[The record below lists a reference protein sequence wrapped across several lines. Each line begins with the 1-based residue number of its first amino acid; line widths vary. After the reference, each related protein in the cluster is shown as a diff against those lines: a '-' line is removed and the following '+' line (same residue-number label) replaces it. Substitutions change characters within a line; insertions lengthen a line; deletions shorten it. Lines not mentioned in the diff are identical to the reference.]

1 MKFRFLGV
9 VLFVILLA
17 GCSEYQKILKSQDY
31 DLWYKTAKE
40 LYSQKQYT
48 KAATLLGE
56 LNNIYK
62 GTDKAE
68 EVTYL
73 YANCLF
79 NTHDYMM
86 AGHYYREFV
95 KTFPSS
101 QLVEECQFQSAYC
114 YYKLSPNPRLDQTD
128 TENAINEFQLFI
140 NMFPNSP
147 KVDEATKYID
157 ELNNKLVYKSYLS
170 AKLYFNLGN
179 YMGNNY
185 RAAVITSQNT
195 LKKYPDTEYREEL
208 SFLILESKFIQAV
221 NSVPEKKEDRIRD
234 TIDEYYSFLNEFP
247 QSKYL
252 KKAEK
257 IFQQSEM
264 MLKSI

>member
-1 MKFRFLGV
+1 MKFKIVGV
-9 VLFVILLA
+9 ALFVIFLT
-17 GCSEYQKILKSQDY
+17 GCSEYQKVLKSQDY
-31 DLWYKTAKE
+31 ELWYKTAKE
-40 LYSQKQYT
+40 LYAQEEYT

-56 LNNIYK
+56 LNNIFK
-62 GTDKAE
+62 GTERAE
-68 EVTYL
+68 EITYM

-79 NTHDYMM
+79 NMHDFMM

-101 QLVEECQFQSAYC
+101 QLVEECQYQSAFC

-128 TENAINEFQLFI
+128 TENAISEFQLFI

-147 KVDEATKYID
+147 KVDEATKYMD
-157 ELNNKLVYKSYLS
+157 ELRNKLVYKAYLS
-170 AKLYFNLGN
+170 AKLYFDLGN

-185 RAAVITSQNT
+185 KAAVITAQNT

-221 NSVPEKKEDRIRD
+221 NSVPEKMEERARD
-234 TIDEYYSFLNEFP
+234 TIDEYYSFINEFP
-247 QSKYL
+247 ESKYL
-252 KKAEK
+252 KKAER
-257 IFQQSEM
+257 IYQQSQN
-264 MLKSI
+264 ML

>member
-1 MKFRFLGV
+1 MKFKIVGV
-9 VLFVILLA
+9 ALFVIFLT
-17 GCSEYQKILKSQDY
+17 GCSEYQKVLKSQDY
-31 DLWYKTAKE
+31 ELWYKTAKE
-40 LYSQKQYT
+40 LYVQEEYT

-56 LNNIYK
+56 LNNIFK
-62 GTDKAE
+62 GTERAE
-68 EVTYL
+68 EITYM

-79 NTHDYMM
+79 NMHDFMM

-101 QLVEECQFQSAYC
+101 QLVEECQYQSAFC

-128 TENAINEFQLFI
+128 TENAISEFQLFI

-147 KVDEATKYID
+147 KVDEATKYMD
-157 ELNNKLVYKSYLS
+157 ELRNKLVYKAYLS
-170 AKLYFNLGN
+170 AKLYFDLGN

-185 RAAVITSQNT
+185 KAAVITAQNT

-221 NSVPEKKEDRIRD
+221 NSVPEKMEERARD
-234 TIDEYYSFLNEFP
+234 TIDEYYSFINEFP
-247 QSKYL
+247 ESKYL
-252 KKAEK
+252 KKAER
-257 IFQQSEM
+257 IYQQSQN
-264 MLKSI
+264 ML

>member
-1 MKFRFLGV
+1 MKFKIVGVALFIIFLT
-9 VLFVILLA
+9 
-17 GCSEYQKILKSQDY
+17 GCSEYQKVLKSQDY
-31 DLWYKTAKE
+31 ELWYKTAKE
-40 LYSQKQYT
+40 LYAQEEYT

-56 LNNIYK
+56 LNNIFK
-62 GTDKAE
+62 GTERAE
-68 EVTYL
+68 EITYM

-79 NTHDYMM
+79 NMHDFMM

-101 QLVEECQFQSAYC
+101 QLVEECQYQSAFC

-128 TENAINEFQLFI
+128 TENAISEFQLFI

-147 KVDEATKYID
+147 KVDEATKYMD
-157 ELNNKLVYKSYLS
+157 ELRNKLVYKAYLS
-170 AKLYFNLGN
+170 AKLYFDLGN

-185 RAAVITSQNT
+185 KAAVITAQNT

-221 NSVPEKKEDRIRD
+221 NSVPEKMEERARD
-234 TIDEYYSFLNEFP
+234 TIDEYYSFINEFP
-247 QSKYL
+247 ESKYL
-252 KKAEK
+252 KKAER
-257 IFQQSEM
+257 IYQQSQN
-264 MLKSI
+264 ML